1 MKDINKSQTIP
12 VIPNKFTTKL
22 IQIYLKCIRKNE
34 TAVVFDGIE
43 RARYIAQ
50 MISLFAVLVI
60 QVFLL
65 LGSSGNCIR
74 SGFMAKDTI

>member
-60 QVFLL
+60 QVFFTFGLIGEL
-65 LGSSGNCIR
+65 YTKRFYG
-74 SGFMAKDTI
+74 